1 MNELVMYRLKSAK
14 ERLDS
19 AKILLEAGK
28 YKDSIGR
35 SYYAIFTAVRA
46 VLAKDEVDFSKHAG
60 VISYFQREYIKTGI
74 FDKKYSNY
82 LQEAFQIRNNCDYA
96 FRVSPVASIAETK
109 AMGKPVALDARAE
122 EREVRGLISMTI
134 SRSVLGSWAH
144 WTLVPPVTW
153 TDSTIL

>member
-1 MNELVMYRLKSAK
+1 MLRLDDLVRYRLDSAK

-19 AKILLEAGK
+19 AKILLEAEQ

-74 FDKKYSNY
+74 FEKKFSKY
-82 LQEAFQIRNNCDYA
+82 LQEAFQIRNNCDYDDFYIVFKDDA
-96 FRVSPVASIAETK
+96 VEQ
-109 AMGKPVALDARAE
+109 LARAE
-122 EREVRGLISMTI
+122 EFYQVVRQYLSDDACKIY
-134 SRSVLGSWAH
+134 
-144 WTLVPPVTW
+144 
-153 TDSTIL
+153 

>member
-1 MNELVMYRLKSAK
+1 MLRLDDLVGYRLDSAK

-19 AKILLEAGK
+19 AKILLEAEQ

-74 FDKKYSNY
+74 FEKKFSKY
-82 LQEAFQIRNNCDYA
+82 LQEAFQIRNNCDYDDFYIVFKDDA
-96 FRVSPVASIAETK
+96 VEQ
-109 AMGKPVALDARAE
+109 LARAE
-122 EREVRGLISMTI
+122 EFYQVVRQYL
-134 SRSVLGSWAH
+134 
-144 WTLVPPVTW
+144 
-153 TDSTIL
+153 TD

>member
-1 MNELVMYRLKSAK
+1 MDDLVGYRLDSAK

-19 AKILLEAGK
+19 AKILLEAEQ

-74 FDKKYSNY
+74 FEKKFSKY
-82 LQEAFQIRNNCDYA
+82 LQEAFQIRNNCDYDDFYIVFKDDA
-96 FRVSPVASIAETK
+96 VEQ
-109 AMGKPVALDARAE
+109 LARAE
-122 EREVRGLISMTI
+122 EFYQVVRQYL
-134 SRSVLGSWAH
+134 
-144 WTLVPPVTW
+144 
-153 TDSTIL
+153 TD

>member
-1 MNELVMYRLKSAK
+1 MDDLVRYRLDSAK

-19 AKILLEAGK
+19 AKILLEAEQ

-74 FDKKYSNY
+74 FEKKFSKY
-82 LQEAFQIRNNCDYA
+82 LQEAFQIRNNCDYDDFYIVFKDDA
-96 FRVSPVASIAETK
+96 VEQ
-109 AMGKPVALDARAE
+109 LARAE
-122 EREVRGLISMTI
+122 EFYQVVRQYLSDDACKIY
-134 SRSVLGSWAH
+134 
-144 WTLVPPVTW
+144 
-153 TDSTIL
+153 